1 MAGAAVI
8 AGLVLLAAA
17 AAAPASAT
25 DYVVGDSSGW
35 NSGVDYTTWAKGKTF
50 SVGDNL
56 GKLVTS
62 LNLGNVTHM
71 SAAAWL

>member
-17 AAAPASAT
+17 AAPAFAT
-25 DYVVGDSSGW
+25 DHVIGDSSGW
-35 NSGVDYTTWAKGKTF
+35 TSGVDYTTWAKGKTF

>member
-56 GKLVTS
+56 GKKKPQF
-62 LNLGNVTHM
+62 
-71 SAAAWL
+71 W

>member
-17 AAAPASAT
+17 AVSPAYAT
-25 DYVVGDSSGW
+25 DHVVGDASGW
-35 NSGVDYTTWAKGKTF
+35 TSGVDYTTWTKGKTF

-56 GKLVTS
+56 GKLPV
-62 LNLGNVTHM
+62 
-71 SAAAWL
+71 SACGLRMHP